1 MKSGTWNERTLSPE
15 LYEMARE
22 AAQRAGV
29 PVEDWL
35 RSTFGDSAVAALPQH
50 SAGQTSAR
58 SASLVD
64 TAVRLNERLDR
75 LSAAHSIAIN
85 PATADPSPALTP
97 RRFSLEKAVA
107 EISAR
112 QRALESP
119 TAPAASPPVA
129 PDISGLERQLQE
141 ITSQLQAIQP
151 PRGIDTALSGLRDD
165 LGSLARSI
173 HDVIPGR
180 TLENLQNDLHLLTE
194 RMSAQQPAN
203 DQSVLEAIEHNLS
216 EFNERLDGVA
226 PKSQL
231 AALDARLSELSHK
244 VDGLGSSPDPETLRH
259 LEAAVHELRELSSGA
274 ASAEGVASLA
284 GDIQSL
290 ATRIDRIADRSDPPR
305 IDTAGIDTLSQ
316 RVTDL
321 THLLEARVT
330 VPVGPPSNLE
340 NLIATLSEKLDH
352 VDALA
357 HEHTAFDHLG
367 RQIATISD
375 KMDAAD
381 QRFAGLSAIERA
393 MQELNAQTRQA
404 GEQAAAAAERA
415 AHQAGEQA
423 AAAAERAALQAGELA
438 AAAADRAARQV
449 AADIPHSG
457 AEVIALKR
465 DLESM
470 HVNQVESEHRTH
482 ETLEAVHDTLER
494 LVERLAAVE
503 THRVEA
509 PIVPE
514 PSLPALRPA
523 QFAPTQRTERPPID
537 PDLPADTPI
546 EPGSAGRARTPSPAE
561 RIAASE
567 AALAPLNP
575 EPAPEVTGKANFIAA
590 ARRAAQAAA
599 NEGTPVEGPRAEER
613 KEDETP
619 TSLIGRFLSNRRRAL
634 MLGVSALLILYGG
647 IQVAG
652 MFRGE
657 QGMRQPAETSS
668 QASPAQA
675 QKIAEAATPPAPA
688 QSTSAAAAPAGPAIV
703 SLPVTQTEP
712 SSQSSAAPL
721 LAPKPTAIAPAPM
734 SVPTGDVTGSVSPQA
749 DIPALAAKLATP
761 QAAEPLADKLPAA
774 IGGPVLRE
782 AAAAGDAAA
791 EFEIGVRYSE
801 GRGVP
806 ANLELAVQW
815 FDRAAKQGLAPALYR
830 LGSLYEKGQG
840 TKKDLEKA
848 RELYLLGTE
857 KGNPKATHNLAVLYA
872 EGIDGKPD
880 YKTASQWFRKAAD
893 HGVADSQYNLGILFA
908 RGIGVEQNLAESYK
922 WFALA
927 ANQGDKDAAK
937 KRDDVAARLDQ
948 QSLVA
953 AKLAVQTWTADLP
966 ADEAMNVKAPAGGWD
981 RTTAS
986 AAPKP
991 AKANKPTTLRQK
1003 ALSPS

>member
-721 LAPKPTAIAPAPM
+721 LAPKPTAIAPSPM

-749 DIPALAAKLATP
+749 DIPALAAKLRHSRGRRAARR
-761 QAAEPLADKLPAA
+761 QAARRDRRPGAA
-774 IGGPVLRE
+774 RTPPPRAMPPPNTKSACAI
-782 AAAAGDAAA
+782 A
-791 EFEIGVRYSE
+791 E

-806 ANLELAVQW
+806 ANLGSRGALV
-815 FDRAAKQGLAPALYR
+815 RARRQARACRRRNSASAAFTKRASGV
-830 LGSLYEKGQG
+830 
-840 TKKDLEKA
+840 KKDLEKA
-848 RELYLLGTE
+848 RQLYLAG
-857 KGNPKATHNLAVLYA
+857 GRRRATPRRCTISRCSTPRASTA
-872 EGIDGKPD
+872 SRTI
-880 YKTASQWFRKAAD
+880 KTAAQWFRKAAD
-893 HGVADSQYNLGILFA
+893 PRRRRQPVQSRHPLCPRASASSRTSPNPTNGSRWRPQ
-908 RGIGVEQNLAESYK
+908 
-922 WFALA
+922 
-927 ANQGDKDAAK
+927 QGDQDAAK
-937 KRDDVAARLDQ
+937 KRDDVAARLDA
-948 QSLVA
+948 SSRSPPR
-953 AKLAVQTWTADLP
+953 KLAVADL
-966 ADEAMNVKAPAGGWD
+966 D
-981 RTTAS
+981 RR
-986 AAPKP
+986 AA
-991 AKANKPTTLRQK
+991 ARRRDRR
-1003 ALSPS
+1003 